1 MKPRVTARQ
10 VVLAGVLVV
19 ISAALYAGH
28 WLVFRDAHHIFIYM
42 LGDIAFVPIY
52 VLLATLVLAR
62 LLTLREQ
69 RSRRDKLNMVVGSF
83 LSEVGTKLL
92 GWLARRDPALE
103 DIRRELVVG
112 RGWTKREFDR
122 VATRLHD
129 FPFSLRVERPELPG
143 LKAELRG
150 HRDFML
156 RLLENPS
163 LIENEEFTE
172 LLRAVFHLVEELDH
186 RAGFDNLPDT
196 DIAHLQA
203 DAMRAYGR
211 LVRVWLEHMRY
222 LKDRYPYLFS
232 LAVRT
237 NPFDPD
243 ASPVVTAHA
252 KH

>member
-1 MKPRVTARQ
+1 
-10 VVLAGVLVV
+10 VVLGVVLVL

-52 VLLATLVLAR
+52 VLLATIVLAR

-69 RSRRDKLNMVVGSF
+69 RSRRDKLNMVVGTF
-83 LSEVGTKLL
+83 FSEVGTSLL
-92 GWLARRDPALE
+92 AWLARRDPGLE
-103 DIRRELVVG
+103 DIRRELVVE
-112 RGWTKREFDR
+112 RGWTRREFDR
-122 VATRLHD
+122 VATRLRD
-129 FPFSLRVERPELPG
+129 FPFSLRVERNDLPG
-143 LKAELRG
+143 LEAELHG
-150 HRDFML
+150 HRDFLL

-186 RAGFDNLPDT
+186 RDRFESLPDT

-243 ASPVVTAHA
+243 ASPVVTAPPGR
-252 KH
+252 